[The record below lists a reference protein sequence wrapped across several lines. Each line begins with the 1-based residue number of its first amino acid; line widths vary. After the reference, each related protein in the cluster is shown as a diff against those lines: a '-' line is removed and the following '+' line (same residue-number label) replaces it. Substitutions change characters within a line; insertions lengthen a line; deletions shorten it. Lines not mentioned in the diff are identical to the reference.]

1 LSPRLKVLLIG
12 FGNVGQ
18 KLASILTG
26 EKHLYPGL
34 QKLDPLIIGIATS
47 SSRSLV
53 NSEGLDLG
61 EALRLKELYGVFPED
76 CSDFDQLTGL
86 QAAESLDYDVL
97 VELSPLNIAERGD
110 PAFSHIR
117 AALSRGR
124 AVVTANKGPLAFH
137 SRELFD
143 LVDSRESRFLFES
156 TVLDG
161 TPLFNLARSGLRGA
175 RIERIE
181 GILNST
187 SNYVLGKMEGGLAQH
202 HAVREAQERGFAEA
216 DPSFDLE
223 GWDAAAKICVLC
235 NTLMGQNIQPMD
247 VDRHGIV
254 GVGPKDFQT
263 ALDNNQRL
271 KPIAKASLS
280 EGQCKA
286 RVMVEAVPFGHPF
299 AHTEGSAGIV
309 GIWSDLLSPF
319 YIQQESPSLYDTA
332 YGVLSD
338 LLSLTDPM

>member
-18 KLASILTG
+18 KLASVLTG

-34 QKLDPLIIGIATS
+34 QKLDPVIIGIATS

-53 NSEGLDLG
+53 SSDGLDLG
-61 EALRLKELYGVFPED
+61 EALRLKELH
-76 CSDFDQLTGL
+76 
-86 QAAESLDYDVL
+86 
-97 VELSPLNIAERGD
+97 ERGD

-117 AALSRGR
+117 TALSRGR

-137 SRELFD
+137 SKELFD
-143 LVDSRESRFLFES
+143 LVDSQESRFLFES

-161 TPLFNLARSGLRGA
+161 TPLFNLARLGLRGV

-187 SNYVLGKMEGGLAQH
+187 SNYVLGKMEEGLARAD
-202 HAVREAQERGFAEA
+202 AVREAQERGFAEA
-216 DPSFDLE
+216 DPSLDLE

-235 NTLMGQNIQPMD
+235 NTLMGQAIQPMD
-247 VDRHGIV
+247 VARQGIL

-263 ALDNNQRL
+263 ALDNSQRL

-280 EGQCKA
+280 EGRYKA
-286 RVMVEAVPFGHPF
+286 QVMVEAVPFGHPF
-299 AHTEGSAGIV
+299 AHTDGSSGIV
-309 GIWSDLLSPF
+309 GIWSDLLGPF
-319 YIQQESPSLYDTA
+319 YIKQESPNLYDTA